1 VNSARFLAWIL
12 FAAYCAWLFAFEG
25 WIGSSRW
32 MPDLGLVLV
41 LAVLARAEIADAPF
55 IAFAAALARAAF
67 GPEPPIVLLT
77 GFLVVTFLALAA
89 RRTLELSRPLWRML
103 AALVLVLVFDAWLG
117 LAQGVRSGA
126 HEPLRAAAMLS
137 AWPAAITSAL
147 LALLIG
153 PLLARLP
160 GLSPIRRRQ
169 W

>member
-1 VNSARFLAWIL
+1 MSSARFLAWIL
-12 FAAYCAWLFAFEG
+12 FAAYCAWLFAIEG

-32 MPDLGLVLV
+32 VPDLGLVLL

-55 IAFAAALARAAF
+55 IALAAALARAAF

-77 GFLVVTFLALAA
+77 GIFAITFLALFV
-89 RRTLELSRPLWRML
+89 RRTLELSRPSWRML
-103 AALVLVLVFDAWLG
+103 AALVLVLAFDAWLG

-126 HEPLRAAAMLS
+126 HEGLRVASLLS

-147 LALLIG
+147 FALLFG
-153 PLLARLP
+153 PALARLP